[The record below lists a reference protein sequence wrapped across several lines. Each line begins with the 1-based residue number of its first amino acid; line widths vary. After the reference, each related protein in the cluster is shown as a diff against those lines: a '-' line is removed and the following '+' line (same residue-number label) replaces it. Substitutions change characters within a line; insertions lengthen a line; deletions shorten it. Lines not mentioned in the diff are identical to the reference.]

1 MSGHLGMAQK
11 QFGTSKAL
19 DRRTDEV
26 PCLPK
31 ESALPASRQSND
43 DGVWAFPQGRT
54 GWGDSRVDIET
65 ISTNQRRRRRR
76 RRKRAVVEG
85 VAWAPTEVIT

>member
-1 MSGHLGMAQK
+1 MSGHLGLAQK

-19 DRRTDEV
+19 DIRTAV
-26 PCLPK
+26 VLCLSK
-31 ESALPASRQSND
+31 ESALPTSRQSND

-65 ISTNQRRRRRR
+65 ISTNQRW
-76 RRKRAVVEG
+76 KWAVVEG